1 MSFLKNLFT
10 NLLSLVLFAFITVVL
25 FILVV
30 VSSGEEIDVK
40 ENSVLKVSIKQNLVD
55 RANSSEFNFF
65 NADRC
70 GNGLFEIQKAIQ
82 HAKNDDRIK
91 AIYLEIGELN
101 GSLANVLSLKNT
113 IEEYRSTGRK
123 VIVFSEGMS
132 QIGYYLACSSDSIY
146 LNHLSFVEWK
156 GLGAKLMYFKS
167 MLNKLG
173 VKAEPIRVGKFKS
186 AIEPFISDTM
196 STENHF
202 QVKEM
207 LDDIWFQIKHDVS
220 KQRNITTQVLN
231 DIADNYG
238 YLMPLEALKFRL
250 IDGIKYEDEVLSI
263 LQKVVGYKTNYINV
277 SQYNS
282 TYEDSFSGNKAKIVV
297 VNAEGAIVDG
307 ISEKDI
313 SLVKYAKIFDD
324 VLKDDSIKGMV
335 LRINSPG
342 GSALA
347 SEILWRKIK
356 RIQRKMPV
364 MVSMGNVAASGGYY
378 LASAGDT
385 ILAEKNT
392 ITGSIGVFG
401 LMFNAGDLAKSF
413 GVRVENVKTNDLSD
427 FPAFDRSLSKKEYQ
441 RMKYGIQSIY
451 ETFIQRVQDSRG
463 MSKKNV
469 EELAQGR
476 VWTGNQA
483 KINGLIDEI
492 GGLNN
497 AVELAVQRAGVKKY
511 QVVHLPKEL
520 SGVEKI
526 VHRFSKKTEI
536 SLPAPFTKYN
546 YILQNPRLIQDFSR
560 PQLRLPFLL
569 ELN

>member
-25 FILVV
+25 FIVVV

-196 STENHF
+196 SAENHF

-220 KQRNITTQVLN
+220 KQRKITTQVLN

-250 IDGIKYEDEVLSI
+250 IDGIKYEDEVMSI

-313 SLVKYAKIFDD
+313 SLLKYAKIFDD

-483 KINGLIDEI
+483 KMNGLIDEI
-492 GGLNN
+492 E
-497 AVELAVQRAGVKKY
+497 A
-511 QVVHLPKEL
+511 
-520 SGVEKI
+520 
-526 VHRFSKKTEI
+526 
-536 SLPAPFTKYN
+536 
-546 YILQNPRLIQDFSR
+546 
-560 PQLRLPFLL
+560 
-569 ELN
+569 